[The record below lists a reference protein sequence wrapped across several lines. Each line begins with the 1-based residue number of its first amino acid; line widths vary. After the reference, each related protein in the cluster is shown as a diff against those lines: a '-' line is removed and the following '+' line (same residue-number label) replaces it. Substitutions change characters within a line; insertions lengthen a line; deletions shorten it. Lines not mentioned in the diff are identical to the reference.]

1 MRRKEAGIARK
12 QTKFPAGQGV
22 RVRVAPGVGK
32 DGSTCEGK
40 REKLE
45 TAVAPRSGING
56 QGIGLGAVGNG
67 EAAKVLEQ
75 GVEMANLRASR
86 MAMATRRATTEMLW
100 PRV

>member
-1 MRRKEAGIARK
+1 M
-12 QTKFPAGQGV
+12 
-22 RVRVAPGVGK
+22 
-32 DGSTCEGK
+32 
-40 REKLE
+40 
-45 TAVAPRSGING
+45 APRSGING
-56 QGIGLGAVGNG
+56 QGIGLGAVGNR